1 MRGLLALL
9 ASYAIKKSQ
18 DNLTPI
24 PSHFRTGPDARF
36 VSEAFDNMNMKGTKT
51 TVCCTLAVFQDADDT
66 LTQKPDVND
75 KKISTRL
82 TETLP
87 CQELTPWFKSKD
99 RTSLPTDM
107 KIISQTD
114 KIELS
119 SQSRKQFIINS
130 GRCAIAEN
138 RDEAYY
144 TWAAANALITNRCS
158 PMKKVGFLPVVPRS
172 VTNYSTVYSALQS
185 FEDMK
190 KQLSQQIFPVIP
202 DEGVCQVIM
211 DIVLSHPSK
220 FPNLFPMMGI
230 FHMAKVTLHC
240 VGKYFKGSGIDI
252 ALILAKCFRS
262 NTIKS
267 VLSGGH
273 YVRSFLGTEI
283 IKEGF
288 EIWSGKHSRQNTLRM
303 NGWYV

>member
-119 SQSRKQFIINS
+119 SQSRKQFIINA

-190 KQLSQQIFPVIP
+190 KQLSQQIFRHTRWRCVPSNYGHCSISPIQIP
-202 DEGVCQVIM
+202 
-211 DIVLSHPSK
+211 K
-220 FPNLFPMMGI
+220 FISNDGHFP
-230 FHMAKVTLHC
+230 H
-240 VGKYFKGSGIDI
+240 GKGYF
-252 ALILAKCFRS
+252 
-262 NTIKS
+262 
-267 VLSGGH
+267 
-273 YVRSFLGTEI
+273 
-283 IKEGF
+283 
-288 EIWSGKHSRQNTLRM
+288 TLRREIFQREWH
-303 NGWYV
+303 WYCTYLGKML